1 MVYLYDEEGKI
12 SKNIVTFKE
21 RDDLEQ
27 IRKSIRDNNIYSMS
41 LKIIDESFIPRF
53 QDNEVT
59 NLLFF
64 QPPRNIDILREI
76 LLSDM
81 SMESKKMIID
91 DMESFKDFCFF
102 ARQIMDNI
110 DFVQIGTYQI
120 EEMQKIEELSDKI
133 GLKSEAS
140 LILLHEDASKYNSKV
155 LSLAKKIKEF

>member
-64 QPPRNIDILREI
+64 QPRVN
-76 LLSDM
+76 
-81 SMESKKMIID
+81 
-91 DMESFKDFCFF
+91 
-102 ARQIMDNI
+102 Q
-110 DFVQIGTYQI
+110 VQIF
-120 EEMQKIEELSDKI
+120 
-133 GLKSEAS
+133 LK
-140 LILLHEDASKYNSKV
+140 L
-155 LSLAKKIKEF
+155 